1 MTISGRKQKEREDLR
16 RKILDEARK
25 LFIQHGYE
33 HTSIRNIAQKI
44 EYSPTTIYLY
54 FKDKDAIFHAL
65 HQEGFSLLNNRM
77 QVLLSVKN
85 PYERLLAMGE
95 IYISFAMENLEFY
108 DLMFIQRAPMAALNA
123 KNSEQWNEGLTAFG
137 MLQLTVKQ
145 CMDEGYFRFTDTE
158 SAAFMIWSFLHGM
171 IALHTRNR
179 CDKVISPHNR
189 SSIVEKG
196 YSQMLLVLDQIR
208 NK

>member
-1 MTISGRKQKEREDLR
+1 MTITGRKQREKEDLR

-65 HQEGFSLLNNRM
+65 HQEGFSLLNSRM

-85 PYERLLAMGE
+85 PYERLLAMGK
-95 IYISFAMENLEFY
+95 IYISFAMENLELY
-108 DLMFIQRAPMAALNA
+108 DLMFIQKAPMDALNA
-123 KNSEQWNEGLTAFG
+123 ENSEQWKEGMTAFG
-137 MLQLTVKQ
+137 MLQLTVNQ
-145 CMDEGYFRFTDTE
+145 CMEEGYFKFTDTE
-158 SAAFMIWSFLHGM
+158 AAAFLIWSFLHGM
-171 IALHTRNR
+171 ISLHTRNR
-179 CDKVISPHNR
+179 CDKVISPDNR
-189 SSIVEKG
+189 SVIVEKG
-196 YSQMLLVLDQIR
+196 YGQLLIVLEQIR
-208 NK
+208 NR